1 MARYKVTPKDGVNL
15 RRTPEALA
23 DLSNREDTLLFG
35 TEFDAAPVKAI
46 AATARAAPTNFFLL
60 RMRVTP
66 LVLNSRP
73 GSEK

>member
-1 MARYKVTPKDGVNL
+1 MALMVPPVTIVSLKP
-15 RRTPEALA
+15 RRPAPAATVLLA
-23 DLSNREDTLLFG
+23 V
-35 TEFDAAPVKAI
+35 DAAPVKAI